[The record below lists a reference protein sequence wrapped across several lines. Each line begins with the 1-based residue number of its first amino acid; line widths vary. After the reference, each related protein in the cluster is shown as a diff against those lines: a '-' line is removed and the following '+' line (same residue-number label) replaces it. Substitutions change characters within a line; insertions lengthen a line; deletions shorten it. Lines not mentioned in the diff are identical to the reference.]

1 MLESSGKKQNFST
14 SRSVQSYLCLL
25 ILGSFCNKFPAAELN
40 GNSIVARFVT
50 KRGLLGAHCCG
61 GEKILIEEQDA
72 PGMGAL
78 SLFTEFRG
86 RIMGFVFSLSN
97 EPSLCQ
103 GSLTNIG

>member
-1 MLESSGKKQNFST
+1 M
-14 SRSVQSYLCLL
+14 

-72 PGMGAL
+72 RAWVRSRSSSNPEGA
-78 SLFTEFRG
+78 
-86 RIMGFVFSLSN
+86 
-97 EPSLCQ
+97 
-103 GSLTNIG
+103 